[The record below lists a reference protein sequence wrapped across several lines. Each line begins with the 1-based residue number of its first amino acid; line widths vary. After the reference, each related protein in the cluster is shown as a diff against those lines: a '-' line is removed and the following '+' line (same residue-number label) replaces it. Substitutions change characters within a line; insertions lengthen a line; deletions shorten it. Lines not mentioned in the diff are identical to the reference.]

1 MAMLMWSSEL
11 AAWWAV
17 ANEVTQGDER
27 GAYVTLA
34 RLMLREGG
42 IT

>member
-11 AAWWAV
+11 TAWWAV
-17 ANEVTQGDER
+17 TNEVTQGSER